1 MSAAGLEPPQPRDGR
16 DWRRVSANARMKA
29 KWNDRLAWSVV
40 MAVILHVA
48 VIVLWPSWQ
57 ANVEE
62 EEEPELELT
71 PLQLVSLYEQMAGG
85 MGMGAAAVPVSEI
98 PDSVPDQ
105 QPDVRSGG
113 EESEIELASVSREVR
128 ERLLRSGGP
137 FPDVVERELRSES
150 PTEET
155 SAESGDSTS
164 IEGEASSTPELSSL
178 PEPSSL
184 DLDRLTALRPELAIM
199 APSNWV
205 LVRNPTEVERFMR
218 RTYLRGELSRNDEGT
233 VQVALWIDERGSV
246 EWAEIN
252 ESSGRPE
259 MDEVALELFSEVV
272 AFRPARDEGVPVSR
286 TVVFS
291 VRFPWY

>member
-1 MSAAGLEPPQPRDGR
+1 MSAAGRKGIHRKEGR
-16 DWRRVSANARMKA
+16 DTPQTSANARMKA
-29 KWNDRLAWSVV
+29 GWSDRLAWSVAI
-40 MAVILHVA
+40 AVVLHAA

-57 ANVEE
+57 ADPLEQD
-62 EEEPELELT
+62 EPELELT
-71 PLQLVSLYEQMAGG
+71 PLQLVSLYERMAGG
-85 MGMGAAAVPVSEI
+85 MGMGAAAVSVSEI

-105 QPDVRSGG
+105 PDVQSGG
-113 EESEIELASVSREVR
+113 DESQIELASVSEEVR

-137 FPDVVERELRSES
+137 IPDVVEREFRSEPS
-150 PTEET
+150 TEET
-155 SAESGDSTS
+155 SSESGDSTS
-164 IEGEASSTPELSSL
+164 IGGEASSTPELSSL

-199 APSNWV
+199 APSSWV
-205 LVRNPTEVERFMR
+205 LVRNPTEIERFMR
-218 RTYLRGELSRNDEGT
+218 RTYMRGELSRDDEGT
-233 VQVALWIDERGSV
+233 VQVALWIDQRGSV

-291 VRFPWY
+291 VRFPWF

>member
-1 MSAAGLEPPQPRDGR
+1 MSGSGPEAPLPEERVV
-16 DWRRVSANARMKA
+16 RRPKSANARMKEG
-29 KWNDRLAWSVV
+29 WNDRLAWSVFF
-40 MAVILHVA
+40 AVLLHA
-48 VIVLWPSWQ
+48 LVIVLWPAWETDP
-57 ANVEE
+57 VEPDE
-62 EEEPELELT
+62 AELELT
-71 PLQLVSLYEQMAGG
+71 PLQLISLYEQMSGG
-85 MGMGAAAVPVSEI
+85 MGMGAATVPVTEL
-98 PDSVPDQ
+98 PDSVPD

-113 EESEIELASVSREVR
+113 EESEIELASLSAELRD
-128 ERLLRSGGP
+128 RLLRSGGP
-137 FPDVVERELRSES
+137 IPDVVDREPRIDRPARE
-150 PTEET
+150 P
-155 SAESGDSTS
+155 SAESGDSTD

-205 LVRNPTEVERFMR
+205 LVRNPTEVERYMR
-218 RTYLRGELSRNDEGT
+218 RTYMRGELTREDEGT
-233 VQVALWIDERGSV
+233 VRVALWIDERGSV

-252 ESSGRPE
+252 ESSGRPD

>member
-1 MSAAGLEPPQPRDGR
+1 MSEAGPGAPLPDERG
-16 DWRRVSANARMKA
+16 DWRRKSANARMKER
-29 KWNDRLAWSVV
+29 WNDRLAWSVV
-40 MAVILHVA
+40 FAVLLHA
-48 VIVLWPSWQ
+48 AAIVLWPAWETDP
-57 ANVEE
+57 VEPD
-62 EEEPELELT
+62 EPELELT

-85 MGMGAAAVPVSEI
+85 MGMGAAALPVSEI
-98 PDSVPDQ
+98 PDSVPDR
-105 QPDVRSGG
+105 PDVRSGG
-113 EESEIELASVSREVR
+113 EESKIELASLSSELR

-137 FPDVVERELRSES
+137 IPDVVEREPRIDRPTRES
-150 PTEET
+150 ST
-155 SAESGDSTS
+155 ESGDSTN

-205 LVRNPTEVERFMR
+205 LVRNPTEVERYMR
-218 RTYLRGELSRNDEGT
+218 RTYMRGDLTREDEGT
-233 VQVALWIDERGSV
+233 VRVALWIDERGSV

-252 ESSGRPE
+252 ESSGRSD
-259 MDEVALELFSEVV
+259 MDEVALQLFSEVV

>member
-1 MSAAGLEPPQPRDGR
+1 MSTAGPEAPDPEQGR
-16 DWRRVSANARMKA
+16 DWGRTSANARMKA
-29 KWNDRLAWSVV
+29 AWNDRLAWSIA
-40 MAVILHVA
+40 MAVVLHLA

-57 ANVEE
+57 TDPLERD
-62 EEEPELELT
+62 EPDLELT
-71 PLQLVSLYEQMAGG
+71 PLQLISLYEQMAGG

-98 PDSVPDQ
+98 PDSVPDR
-105 QPDVRSGG
+105 PAVRSGG
-113 EESEIELASVSREVR
+113 EESEIELASVSREIR

-137 FPDVVERELRSES
+137 IPDVVERESRAERTPVEASSEG
-150 PTEET
+150 
-155 SAESGDSTS
+155 GDSTS

-205 LVRNPTEVERFMR
+205 LLRNPTEVERFMR
-218 RTYLRGELSRNDEGT
+218 RTYMRGELSRDEAGT

-291 VRFPWY
+291 VRFPWF